1 MRYVGIA
8 AAAAVLAAVGVWTI
22 FPERPAAGADAKAD
36 AAALV
41 KRGDYLVNEVA
52 RCGECHTPRDRR
64 GRPDATRALQ
74 GGEVPFAPKVK
85 AGEWEGRAPD
95 ITTSGK
101 SGKWSEAMMVKL
113 LTTGNN
119 GEGEAPD
126 APMPAYHL
134 TDDDARA
141 VTAYL
146 RSLPGGGDKGG
157 ERDKEKDKEK
167 GKEKGKEKDKERD
180 KEGRRPDRDDDK

>member
-8 AAAAVLAAVGVWTI
+8 AAAAVLAAVGVWTA

-36 AAALV
+36 AAGLV

-52 RCGECHTPRDRR
+52 RCGDCHTPRDRR
-64 GRPDATRALQ
+64 GRPDPARALQ
-74 GGEVPFAPKVK
+74 GGELPFAPKVK
-85 AGEWEGRAPD
+85 AGEWEGRTPD
-95 ITTSGK
+95 ITASGK
-101 SGKWSEAMMVKL
+101 AGKWSEAMMVKL

-134 TDDDARA
+134 TEDDARA

-146 RSLPGGGDKGG
+146 RSLPGGGKGG
-157 ERDKEKDKEK
+157 ERDR
-167 GKEKGKEKDKERD
+167 ERD
-180 KEGRRPDRDDDK
+180 KEGRRRDRDDDK